1 MIVKVLEMSE
11 NTKSIVNEE
20 ERKRLVI
27 EIGNIKGVLD
37 SFKYGLNFEDFAD
50 ELFKTIDRQTI
61 ATKNLDD
68 KMSTILERM
77 EQLEQRF
84 KEGIKVIVS
93 GLAGAEHSTSGTHE
107 VMLEEEIEKPDPPLS
122 EEEQT
127 SAASLEEMKE
137 ESKDIKVKIA
147 RLFEKI
153 NEYEEMT
160 MTDPAS
166 ADDYTE
172 KVQVAKEKRTELEK
186 QLSNL
191 TEKIGE

>member
-1 MIVKVLEMSE
+1 MSE
-11 NTKSIVNEE
+11 NPKSIVNEE
-20 ERKRLVI
+20 ERKRLVL
-27 EIGNIKGVLD
+27 EIGKIKDVLD

-84 KEGIKVIVS
+84 KEGIKVTVS

-107 VMLEEEIEKPDPPLS
+107 VLLEEEIEKPEPPLS
-122 EEEQT
+122 EEEQA

-153 NEYEEMT
+153 NEYEEMA

-186 QLSNL
+186 QLSKL

>member
-1 MIVKVLEMSE
+1 MITKVLEMSE
-11 NTKSIVNEE
+11 NPKSIVNEE

-27 EIGNIKGVLD
+27 EIGKIKDVLD
-37 SFKYGLNFEDFAD
+37 SFKYGLNFEDFAE

-61 ATKNLDD
+61 ATKQLDD

-77 EQLEQRF
+77 EKLEQRF
-84 KEGIKVIVS
+84 KEGVKVTVS
-93 GLAGAEHSTSGTHE
+93 GIAGGEHTTSGTHE
-107 VMLEEEIEKPDPPLS
+107 VMLEEEIEKPEPPLS
-122 EEEQT
+122 DEEQA

-137 ESKDIKVKIA
+137 EAKDIKVKIA

-166 ADDYTE
+166 ADDYHE
-172 KVQVAKEKRTELEK
+172 KVQVAQEKRSELEK
-186 QLSNL
+186 QLSKL